1 MGASILDSL
10 DTLYLMGLTAEFRR
24 AADWAVANL
33 TFATPRAVESW
44 DAAVEQHVSLF
55 ETNIRAVGG
64 LLAAGSLSGEAA
76 LVARAADIAAR
87 LLPAFDTDSGV
98 PTNWVQLA
106 RGGVRGAQHAILS
119 EFATLSMEFI
129 STTAL
134 TGDPRY
140 AELAEGAL
148 LAALRAP
155 GRGSGE
161 ERGFMQTLLDP
172 NGNGGF
178 SGGRISF
185 GGTLTDSF
193 SRAFAFQ
200 SVTCMPAFAAAG
212 AGDSAYEYF
221 IKTWLLMGRDDAFL
235 PYRHLFDAAADS
247 LAARLTRRSGTRLY
261 IAEQCVA
268 LAMQHAQLPCSR
280 AHAHFFLLVRCRVGA
295 GNVQEQMEHLACF
308 MAGTVRPS

>member
-1 MGASILDSL
+1 LDSL

-33 TFATPRAVESW
+33 TFAAPRAVESW
-44 DAAVEQHVSLF
+44 DAAVEMHVSLF

-76 LVARAADIAAR
+76 LVARAADVAAR

-119 EFATLSMEFI
+119 EFATLSMEFL
-129 STTAL
+129 STSAL

-172 NGNGGF
+172 NGGGGF

-185 GGTLTDSF
+185 GGAHMRPLVLAQCSA
-193 SRAFAFQ
+193 SH
-200 SVTCMPAFAAAG
+200 AAHALAAPG

-247 LAARLTRRSGTRLY
+247 LAARLTRRSGSRLY
-261 IAEQCVA
+261 IAEQCVVTR
-268 LAMQHAQLPCSR
+268 LAE
-280 AHAHFFLLVRCRVGA
+280 AHARSPCCLFDA
-295 GNVQEQMEHLACF
+295 G
-308 MAGTVRPS
+308 

>member
-44 DAAVEQHVSLF
+44 DAAVEMHVSLF

-76 LVARAADIAAR
+76 LVARAADVAAR

-119 EFATLSMEFI
+119 EFATLSMEFL

-155 GRGSGE
+155 GRGTGE

-172 NGNGGF
+172 NGGGGF

-185 GGTLTDSF
+185 GGTPRAALCLRSAAPHVH
-193 SRAFAFQ
+193 AFAPQ
-200 SVTCMPAFAAAG
+200 ELGT
-212 AGDSAYEYF
+212 
-221 IKTWLLMGRDDAFL
+221 
-235 PYRHLFDAAADS
+235 
-247 LAARLTRRSGTRLY
+247 ARTSISSKRG
-261 IAEQCVA
+261 C
-268 LAMQHAQLPCSR
+268 
-280 AHAHFFLLVRCRVGA
+280 
-295 GNVQEQMEHLACF
+295 
-308 MAGTVRPS
+308 

>member
-1 MGASILDSL
+1 LLTPAKVGSALFPLRFSAPPRYALRTPDVACLSAAADGFGSLGASILDSL

-33 TFATPRAVESW
+33 TFTTPRAVESW
-44 DAAVEQHVSLF
+44 DAGVEMHVSLF

-76 LVARAADIAAR
+76 LVARAADVAAR

-106 RGGVRGAQHAILS
+106 RGGVRGAQRAILS
-119 EFATLSMEFI
+119 EFATLSMEFL
-129 STTAL
+129 STSAL

-172 NGNGGF
+172 NGGGGF

-185 GGTLTDSF
+185 GGVHAAPV
-193 SRAFAFQ
+193 AFLRSA
-200 SVTCMPAFAAAG
+200 SHACLALAAAG

-247 LAARLTRRSGTRLY
+247 LAARLTRRSGSRLY

-268 LAMQHAQLPCSR
+268 TRLAQ
-280 AHAHFFLLVRCRVGA
+280 AHA
-295 GNVQEQMEHLACF
+295 
-308 MAGTVRPS
+308 